1 VKLLLA
7 SLLAVFAAGCTAP
20 GEPPAHPTRAQYQD
34 LIRRETDKAQSSI
47 ETMRLV
53 IDEIR
58 HGRITENYAT
68 VMTRQ
73 SITDLTSVVTDL
85 RQITP
90 PAGELAHAQQQL
102 RDLLTQAVA
111 TLGEVADNHRAE
123 SLAGIADELS
133 SKAKQLQKLGHSL
146 G

>member
-7 SLLAVFAAGCTAP
+7 SLLAVLAAGCTAP
-20 GEPPAHPTRAQYQD
+20 GEPPAHPTGAQYQD
-34 LIRRETDKAQSSI
+34 LMRRETDKAQSTI

-73 SITDLTSVVTDL
+73 SIADLTSVVTDL
-85 RQITP
+85 RQITA

-102 RDLLTQAVA
+102 RDLLTQAVS
-111 TLGEVADNHRAE
+111 TLGEVADNHRAG

-133 SKAKQLQKLGHSL
+133 SKAKQVQKLGHSL

>member
-7 SLLAVFAAGCTAP
+7 SFLAVLAAGCTAP

-34 LIRRETDKAQSSI
+34 LMRRETDKAQSTI

-73 SITDLTSVVTDL
+73 SIADLTSVVTDL

-90 PAGELAHAQQQL
+90 PTADLARTQHQL
-102 RDLLTQAVA
+102 RNLLSQAVS
-111 TLGEVADNHRAE
+111 TLGAVADNRRTAN
-123 SLAGIADELS
+123 LAGIAGELS
-133 SKAKQLQKLGHSL
+133 SKAKHVQKLGHRL